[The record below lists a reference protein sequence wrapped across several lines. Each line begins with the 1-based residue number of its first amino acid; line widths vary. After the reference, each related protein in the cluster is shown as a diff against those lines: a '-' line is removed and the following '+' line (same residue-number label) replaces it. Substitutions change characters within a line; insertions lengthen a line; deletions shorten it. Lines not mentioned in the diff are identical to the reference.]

1 MLYRVFKKLVGVFF
15 NVLNIL
21 LNGNLPPFGTVCIIV
36 EQDGQYLVI
45 ERPEGLIVFPGGFMR
60 WNELSRQTA
69 RREGKEETGL
79 DLKIG
84 ELLGSYTAI
93 AKSFTTMS
101 TITIVHRAE
110 VIGGELRSSIEGR
123 PYWIDRAMLSK
134 LLAQHYQPIMRDFLK
149 FD

>member
-1 MLYRVFKKLVGVFF
+1 VLYRAFKKLVGIFF

-21 LNGNLPPFGTVCIIV
+21 LNGNLPPFGTVCIVV

-45 ERPEGLIVFPGGFMR
+45 ERPEGSIVFPGGFMR
-60 WNELSRQTA
+60 WNELSTQTA

-79 DLKIG
+79 DLNIG
-84 ELLGSYTAI
+84 GILVSYTTPAM
-93 AKSFTTMS
+93 SFTTMS

-110 VIGGELRSSIEGR
+110 IIGGELHSSIEGR
-123 PYWIDRAMLSK
+123 PYWVDRAMLPK
-134 LLAQHYQPIMRDFLK
+134 LLEQHYQPIVRDFLK